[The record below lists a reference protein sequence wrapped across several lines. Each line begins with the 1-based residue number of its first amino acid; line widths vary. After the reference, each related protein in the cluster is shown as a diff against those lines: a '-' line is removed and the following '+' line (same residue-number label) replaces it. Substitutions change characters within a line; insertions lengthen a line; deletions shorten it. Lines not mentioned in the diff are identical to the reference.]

1 MSGRN
6 KPGIS
11 LKGYLAVLRGS
22 IMQGLSFRASTFLR
36 IAGNLVYLL
45 IIYFLWKAIFDSSP
59 ADTVNGMNFYDTMIY
74 LVLAAAMFNFMDTF
88 VVYCIGDDYQTGHI
102 VLYLA
107 KPIDYQPYLFFT
119 GFGRCV
125 ISFFVTF
132 MPTFIIV
139 YFVTRGSIALGINL
153 LFFVVSIL
161 LAMGVNFCI
170 DFFVGTICF
179 YTQSIWGVNIMKE
192 VVVSLLSGAT
202 IPLAFFPEM
211 FRKVVQV
218 LPFQSIYHMPLH
230 ILTDKTMQLPDY
242 AASIGIQLFWLVI
255 TFGISRLFWK
265 VSVKGLTV
273 NGG

>member
-1 MSGRN
+1 MSIRN
-6 KPGIS
+6 KPGSS
-11 LKGYLAVLRGS
+11 LKGYSAILRGS
-22 IMQGLSFRASTFLR
+22 IMEGLSFRASTFLR
-36 IAGNLVYLL
+36 IIGNLVYLL

-59 ADTVNGMNFYDTMIY
+59 VDTVNGMNFYDTMIY

-88 VVYCIGDDYQTGHI
+88 VVYHIGEDYQTGHI

-107 KPIDYQPYLFFT
+107 KPIDYQPFLFFS
-119 GFGRCV
+119 GFGRCI

-132 MPTFIIV
+132 LPTFLIIF
-139 YFVTRGSIALGINL
+139 FVTKGSIAIGLNL
-153 LFFVVSIL
+153 VFFVISLL
-161 LAMGVNFCI
+161 LAIGVNFCI
-170 DFFVGTICF
+170 DFLVGTICF

-202 IPLAFFPEM
+202 IPLAFFPEA
-211 FRKVVQV
+211 FRKAVQV
-218 LPFQSIYHMPLH
+218 LPFQAIYHTPLH
-230 ILTDKTMQLPDY
+230 ILTDKTMLLSDY

-265 VSVKGLTV
+265 ASVKGLTV

>member
-1 MSGRN
+1 MSVRN

-22 IMQGLSFRASTFLR
+22 IMEGLSFRTSTFLR

-59 ADTVNGMNFYDTMIY
+59 VDTVNGMNFYDTMIY

-88 VVYCIGDDYQTGHI
+88 VVYHIGDDYQTGHI
-102 VLYLA
+102 ALYLA
-107 KPIDYQPYLFFT
+107 KPIDYQPFLFFS
-119 GFGRCV
+119 GLGRCV
-125 ISFFVTF
+125 ISFFITF
-132 MPTFIIV
+132 MPTFIIIF
-139 YFVTRGSIALGINL
+139 FVTKGSIAMGINL
-153 LFFVVSIL
+153 IFFMISLLLSI
-161 LAMGVNFCI
+161 GVNFCI

-218 LPFQSIYHMPLH
+218 LPFQAIYHMPLH
-230 ILTDKTMQLPDY
+230 ILTDKTMLLSDY
-242 AASIGIQLFWLVI
+242 AASIGLQLFWLVI

-265 VSVKGLTV
+265 ASVKGLTV

>member
-1 MSGRN
+1 MSNKN
-6 KPGIS
+6 KPGAS
-11 LKGYLAVLRGS
+11 FKGYAAVLRGS
-22 IMQGLSFRASTFLR
+22 IMEALSFRASTFLR

-59 ADTVNGMNFYDTMIY
+59 VDTVNGMSFYDTMIY

-88 VVYCIGDDYQTGHI
+88 VVYRIGDDYQTGEI
-102 VLYLA
+102 VLYLTR
-107 KPIDYQPYLFFT
+107 PIEYQPFLFFPRL
-119 GFGRCV
+119 GNCV

-139 YFVTRGSIALGINL
+139 YFVTKGSIALGINL
-153 LFFVVSIL
+153 LFFMVSIL
-161 LAMGVNFCI
+161 LAIRVNFCI
-170 DFFVGTICF
+170 DFFVGIICF

-202 IPLAFFPEM
+202 IPLAFFPEV
-211 FRKVVQV
+211 FRKIVDV
-218 LPFQSIYHMPLH
+218 LPFQAIYHIPLH
-230 ILTDKTMQLPDY
+230 ILTDKTMQLSDY
-242 AASIGIQLFWLVI
+242 MTSLGIQLFWLAVML
-255 TFGISRLFWK
+255 GISRLFWK